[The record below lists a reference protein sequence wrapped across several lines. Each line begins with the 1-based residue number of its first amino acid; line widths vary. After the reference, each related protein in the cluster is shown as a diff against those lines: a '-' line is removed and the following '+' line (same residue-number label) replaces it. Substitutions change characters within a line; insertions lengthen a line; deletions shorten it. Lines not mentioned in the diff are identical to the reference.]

1 MAKEGSVAPKERV
14 NIRYKPATGDAKEEV
29 ELPMKTLVLGDFTL
43 RPDDTPLEDRQR
55 VSIDKNNFN
64 DVMRSHKLSLDLKV
78 KDVLSDDADAE
89 LPVQLKVETLK
100 SMEPEEVA
108 RQVPQLQKLLELRDA
123 LAALKGPLGNMPEF
137 RKTLQRVIQDD
148 GSREQLLKEL
158 AKDGDEAAGA

>member
-14 NIRYKPATGDAKEEV
+14 NIRYKSATGDAKEEV

-43 RPDDTPLEDRQR
+43 KPDETPLEDRQR

-64 DVMRSHKLSLDLKV
+64 DVMRSHNLSLDLKV
-78 KDVLSDDADAE
+78 KDVLSDDADSE

-108 RQVPQLQKLLELRDA
+108 RQVPQLQRLLELRDA

-148 GSREQLLKEL
+148 TSRDQLLKEL
-158 AKDGDEAAGA
+158 AKDGAQ